1 MFQLIKIIHSNGLK
15 GQRAISPGQRPG
27 YQISANIALKG
38 QKNNGVNNS
47 YAPSGRIVTSILTQG
62 VALGCD
68 LIALSLTL
76 QKKKNMQIYA

>member
-1 MFQLIKIIHSNGLK
+1 MKIQHSNGLK

-38 QKNNGVNNS
+38 QKNDRMKKS
-47 YAPSGRIVTSILTQG
+47 YAPSGRIVTSISTQG

-68 LIALSLTL
+68 LMALQAAISLH
-76 QKKKNMQIYA
+76 A